1 MNFSIGL
8 ISLVDNRFQKS
19 LDTSK
24 LEKIVHFRT
33 IDEYISLPINH
44 PMHPAYLRLIHEQVS
59 SVRLQDSSLNISNST
74 GIPENDFESLVG

>member
-33 IDEYISLPINH
+33 IDEYISLPM
-44 PMHPAYLRLIHEQVS
+44 P
-59 SVRLQDSSLNISNST
+59 T
-74 GIPENDFESLVG
+74 